1 MISRRVFAV
10 CGLAALAV
18 PDARAQ
24 SRPTGARRTFRYA
37 QTPGAPAALQSLDLY
52 PAANRNAPLVVFIHG
67 GGWRIGDKQNGAAGA
82 EKAAFFNAQGYAYAS
97 LNYRLSPD
105 VRHPAHVED
114 VAAALAWLHDNA
126 ASQGFD
132 RDRIAIMGHSAGAH
146 LAALVAIDPRYL
158 GKHSK
163 PLSMVKGVIL
173 LDGAGYDVTRQ
184 APAVIARGGFMGEMY
199 SGAFGA
205 DPAGWRDASPTLL
218 VERGRAIAPF
228 LIVHASRPDSTSQ
241 SRTLAAR
248 LRDAGVDARL
258 FEARG
263 YTHAQVNR
271 RIGEPGEAVTREIMG
286 ALARWGG

>member
-1 MISRRVFAV
+1 MMSRRAFALSSLAI
-10 CGLAALAV
+10 GLGGEAW
-18 PDARAQ
+18 AQ
-24 SRPTGARRTFRYA
+24 GRPAGARRTIRYA
-37 QTPGAPAALQSLDLY
+37 QTPGAPATLQSLDLY

-67 GGWRIGDKQNGAAGA
+67 GGWRIGDKQNGAAGE
-82 EKAAFFNAQGYAYAS
+82 EKASFFNALGNAYAS
-97 LNYRLSPD
+97 LNYRLSPE
-105 VRHPAHVED
+105 VQHPAHVED

-126 ASQGFD
+126 AAQGFD
-132 RDRIAIMGHSAGAH
+132 RDRITIMGHSAGAH

-158 GKHSK
+158 GKHGK
-163 PLSMVKGVIL
+163 PLSIVKGVIL

-248 LRDAGVDARL
+248 LRDVGVDAQL
-258 FEARG
+258 FEAHG

-271 RIGEPGEAVTREIMG
+271 RIGETGEAVTREITG
-286 ALARWGG
+286 ALARWQG